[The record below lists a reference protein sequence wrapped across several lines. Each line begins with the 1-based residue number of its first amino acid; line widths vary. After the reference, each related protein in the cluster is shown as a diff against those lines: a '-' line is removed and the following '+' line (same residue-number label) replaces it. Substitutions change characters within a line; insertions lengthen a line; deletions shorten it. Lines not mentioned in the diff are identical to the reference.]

1 MPTLLQNGVMTI
13 VAHTD
18 DDLLFMNPDIATSIA
33 EGNVATTVFVTA
45 GDAGVEDWY
54 WQSREEGI
62 KAAYALMA
70 GEDDWV
76 DEVVPIDQNGP
87 EYEIASSFLES
98 APEVRLYFMRIPD
111 GGGFI
116 EDPEDFEP
124 LARLED
130 GRRLEVDT
138 IDGEATYA
146 REDVVNVLAGLMEAH
161 EPTAFRLQVAEGEG
175 AEDEHSDHIHTTE
188 FALEAMQEFSGDGYT
203 VTHYVNYQTES
214 LAPNLSPQDA
224 AFSLEV
230 MQAYAAFDPATLDA
244 DGNLFPIYVAW
255 TGRQYIDETYVVSNE
270 DGEDDDDPV
279 VLSTFTLGDDPDNF
293 YFEIDADT
301 GEITTK
307 DWFVPTRYD
316 ALDQDEDFIY
326 NVTRIETPLDGSPAT
341 SELIRYEEQTDGPL
355 LVLDDAPAD
364 DDPVEDDPSDDDP
377 ANEDDPQAAQSTFSL
392 GEHPDNFYFNI
403 DTETGEI
410 TTKGWFSSSLLDA
423 WDQNEDY
430 IYEVTR
436 IETPDDGSAPSTEL
450 IRFDTEA
457 EGVLAILDDTAPS
470 DDPVEDDPSDDDP
483 VNDDPVATVT
493 YEMSG
498 ADAFLFEM
506 NSESGEVSTKDWFVP
521 DFSDPWDQD
530 ENNVYEIT
538 RTGTDED
545 GAVASREFISYAVS
559 RFDEMTQLS
568 IVNDILLP
576 LMSGDAAEVEEA
588 VAEPDDAPEMAD
600 A

>member
-1 MPTLLQNGVMTI
+1 M
-13 VAHTD
+13 
-18 DDLLFMNPDIATSIA
+18 
-33 EGNVATTVFVTA
+33 
-45 GDAGVEDWY
+45 
-54 WQSREEGI
+54 
-62 KAAYALMA
+62 
-70 GEDDWV
+70 
-76 DEVVPIDQNGP
+76 
-87 EYEIASSFLES
+87 
-98 APEVRLYFMRIPD
+98 
-111 GGGFI
+111 
-116 EDPEDFEP
+116 
-124 LARLED
+124 
-130 GRRLEVDT
+130 
-138 IDGEATYA
+138 
-146 REDVVNVLAGLMEAH
+146 
-161 EPTAFRLQVAEGEG
+161 
-175 AEDEHSDHIHTTE
+175 
-188 FALEAMQEFSGDGYT
+188 
-203 VTHYVNYQTES
+203 
-214 LAPNLSPQDA
+214 
-224 AFSLEV
+224 
-230 MQAYAAFDPATLDA
+230 
-244 DGNLFPIYVAW
+244 
-255 TGRQYIDETYVVSNE
+255 
-270 DGEDDDDPV
+270 
-279 VLSTFTLGDDPDNF
+279 
-293 YFEIDADT
+293 
-301 GEITTK
+301 
-307 DWFVPTRYD
+307 
-316 ALDQDEDFIY
+316 DQDEDFIY

-450 IRFDTEA
+450 IRFNTQA